1 MNGTNRQSLIEAMDR
16 VAAALERHA
25 GLMPRTVDE
34 QPHDQTQLDILAAR
48 FGLTPFER
56 DVIVLAAGVELDAK
70 FSELCGVAQGDPART
85 EPTFA
90 LALAALADAH
100 WTAISPAR
108 PLRRWNLVDVEKS
121 GSLTAQPLRIPER
134 VLHFLLG
141 ENYLDPQL
149 AAIIERVPP
158 PASDE
163 LPESHADVARRMAA
177 VWSGAQ
183 SLADL
188 PVIRLGGRSARDNR
202 TVAAHAAAT
211 LDLPLYVAS
220 AESLPLLPADA
231 AAFARRWERE
241 SGLSIAA
248 LLIEAGDD
256 GLDPAREGAVA
267 RLVDSID
274 GMVIVSGGGRRGP
287 GRKTVVSFDVPRPTF
302 AERRALWDAA
312 LGETAAVLGSGGV
325 DNIAAHFSLHA
336 RTVRDVADAASAE
349 LRSDP
354 DAASAAKVSQV
365 LWHAARAQS
374 HARLEELARH
384 IPARATLDDLV
395 LPPDVAATLREIAAG
410 HRQRMRVYED
420 WGFAARSSRGLGM
433 SALFAGPSGTGKT
446 TAAEALARELDLDL
460 FAIDLSAVIS
470 KYIGETEKNLR
481 RVFDAAEEGGAV
493 LLFDEADAL
502 FGKRTEVRDSHDRYA
517 NVEVGYLLQR
527 MESYE
532 GIALLTTNARN
543 SLDSAFL
550 RRLRFIVNFPFPD
563 AAQRR
568 EIWRRVFPSQTP
580 TEGLDFAKL
589 AKLNVTGGNI
599 RNIALNAAFL
609 AADESRAVTMDDVLR
624 ATRSEYAKSEKTPSE
639 AEVGGW
645 A

>member
-1 MNGTNRQSLIEAMDR
+1 MSATNRESLLDAMNR

-25 GLMPRTVDE
+25 GLMPRAVDE
-34 QPHDQTQLDILAAR
+34 RPHDQTQLDVLAAR
-48 FGLTPFER
+48 FGLTTFER

-70 FSELCGVAQGDPART
+70 FSDLCV
-85 EPTFA
+85 EPTFG
-90 LALAALADAH
+90 LALAALPDAH

-121 GSLTAQPLRIPER
+121 GSLTSQPLRIPER

-163 LPESHADVARRMAA
+163 LPASHAEVARRMAA

-248 LLIEAGDD
+248 LLIEAGDGD

-325 DNIAAHFSLHA
+325 DTIAAHFSLHA

-354 DAASAAKVSQV
+354 EAATPSKVSEV

-568 EIWRRVFPSQTP
+568 EIWRRVFPSRTP

-624 ATRSEYAKSEKTPSE
+624 AARSEYAKSEKTPSE